1 METYKGIVIYKNKDK
16 LKYGT
21 NKGIGLTK
29 QTKFKKRGWPKHK
42 PLRTPKSTTHLSK
55 FEIKGNVSHSINRL

>member
-21 NKGIGLTK
+21 NKGIGLNK
-29 QTKFKKRGWPKHK
+29 KHK
-42 PLRTPKSTTHLSK
+42 YNKNGWAKRRPLRTPKSTTHLSG
-55 FEIKGNVSHSINRL
+55 FEIRGNVSHSVNRL